1 MESSPKTDRELYDKV
16 RAVVIEVL
24 KPNEAELRDDS
35 RFVEDLGADSL
46 DRVTMLMALEDAFER
61 EISDEDAE
69 KLVSIEATAA
79 YIKEKF
85 AAA

>member
-1 MESSPKTDRELYDKV
+1 MDSSPKTDRELYDKV
-16 RAVVIEVL
+16 RDVVIEVL
-24 KPNEAELRDDS
+24 KPNESELRDES

-69 KLVSIEATAA
+69 KLVSIEATVA
-79 YIKEKF
+79 YIKEKL